1 MTKGLIIMNK
11 TLSKILIANRGE
23 IACRII
29 HSAKKLGIK
38 TVAVYSSADINAKH
52 VELADEAFYIGEA
65 PAKESYLQAQR
76 IIDVALQAGA
86 HAIHPGYGFL
96 SENAEFSQLCDDNR
110 LIFIGPPAQAINAM
124 GLKSEAKIRME
135 AANVPLV
142 PGYHG
147 DDQSIERLTQACIDI
162 GFPVLL
168 KASAGGGG
176 KGMRIVKSLEG
187 IEDAI
192 AAAQRESLNS
202 FSDSHLLAEKYLKNP
217 RHIEIQLFCDQYGNG
232 VYLFERD
239 CSIQRRHQKIV
250 EEAPAPNFPSH
261 IRQAMGE
268 AALQAAKAIDYV
280 GAGTVEFL
288 YENGEF
294 YFMEMNTRLQVEHP
308 VSEYITGQ
316 DLVAWQIKIASG
328 EPLPVSQ
335 EALAIHGHA
344 IEVRLYAE
352 DPDNDFLPT
361 AGTIDQFI
369 YPAESTHFSLD
380 YDKGIRIDTGVSD
393 GDEVSPFYDP
403 MIAKLIV
410 WAEDRQGAIN
420 KLKHVLQQTHITG
433 LTTNVRYLEQLISL
447 PNFTHA
453 GLEQKNDFDTSF
465 IEKNT
470 QAIAEAR
477 IISEHNQR
485 LHQIF
490 CAYYLYQQRQGAK
503 AKQSMNSNDL
513 NSPWHSTLG
522 WRLNAGNEDPLEF
535 NRVDSHLSS
544 VTTVTAQFQSLP
556 SGKQLLLIEG
566 HQYQIE
572 DLSSNARSNS
582 LLNSNSY
589 NRSSTL
595 NLHIKSTNAQMTNA
609 KSADTQ
615 TAVFDCHIKAQ
626 VLNHNQYVQVHNSAG
641 TSLFSP
647 VPRLSHHQTEEHN
660 EQGLHAPMNGCLT
673 KIKVTAGDVVSRGDI
688 LVIMEAMK
696 MEHIIKAP
704 HDGIIDQVFFVQG
717 DLVDEGHELLSY
729 E

>member
-1 MTKGLIIMNK
+1 MTQSINEKPISNK
-11 TLSKILIANRGE
+11 RITKLLIANRGE

-38 TVAVYSSADINAKH
+38 TVAIYSSADIKAKH
-52 VELADEAFYIGEA
+52 VELADEAYYIGEA
-65 PAKESYLQAQR
+65 PAKDSYLQAER
-76 IIDVALQAGA
+76 IIQVALDAKAQ
-86 HAIHPGYGFL
+86 AIHPGYGFL
-96 SENAEFSQLCDDNR
+96 SENANFSQLCSDNQ

-124 GLKSEAKIRME
+124 GLKSEAKARME

-147 DDQSIERLTQACIDI
+147 DDQSIERLKQACIDI

-176 KGMRIVKSLEG
+176 KGMRVVESLDG
-187 IEDAI
+187 IEEAI
-192 AAAQRESLNS
+192 AAAQREGLNS

-217 RHIEIQLFCDQYGNG
+217 RHIEIQLFCDSHGNG
-232 VYLFERD
+232 IHLFERD

-250 EEAPAPNFPSH
+250 EEAPAPNFPEH
-261 IRQAMGE
+261 IRQAMGK

-308 VSEYITGQ
+308 VSEYISGQ
-316 DLVAWQIKIASG
+316 DLVAWQIKVAAG
-328 EPLPVSQ
+328 EVLPLRQ
-335 EALAIHGHA
+335 DELTINGHA

-352 DPDNDFLPT
+352 DPKNDFLPT
-361 AGTIDQFI
+361 AGTINQFL
-369 YPAESTHFSLD
+369 YPAQCSHFSLD
-380 YDKGIRIDTGVSD
+380 YETGMRMDTGVAQ

-410 WAEDRQGAIN
+410 WGEDRQAAIN
-420 KLKHVLQQTHITG
+420 KLQQALQQTHITG

-447 PNFTHA
+447 PNFSA
-453 GLEQKNDFDTSF
+453 ADSEVDGADFDTHF

-470 QAIAEAR
+470 QAINGSE
-477 IISEHNQR
+477 ILSEHDQR

-490 CAYYLYQQRQGAK
+490 CAFYLYQQRQRLNKNPGIR
-503 AKQSMNSNDL
+503 SNDV
-513 NSPWHSTLG
+513 NSPWQSTLG
-522 WRLNAGNEDPLEF
+522 WRLNSGYEDPLLF
-535 NRVDSHLSS
+535 SHATHEGSEGSLL
-544 VTTVTAQFQSLP
+544 TAQFQQLP
-556 SGKQLLLIEG
+556 SGKQLLFIAG

-572 DLSSNARSNS
+572 NLADDDSVHKQS
-582 LLNSNSY
+582 LQ
-589 NRSSTL
+589 
-595 NLHIKSTNAQMTNA
+595 IKGT
-609 KSADTQ
+609 DTQ
-615 TAVFDCHIKAQ
+615 NNVLDCHIKAQ
-626 VLNHNQYVQVHNSAG
+626 VLEHNNQIQIHSDQG
-641 TSLFSP
+641 TSLFILS
-647 VPRLSHHQTEEHN
+647 PRLTNRQAEEQD

-673 KIKVTAGDVVSRGDI
+673 EVKVTSGDIVNSGDI

-704 HDGIIDQVFFVQG
+704 HNGIIDQVFFRQG
-717 DLVDEGHELLSY
+717 DLVNEGCELLSY
-729 E
+729 EKPLDE

>member
-1 MTKGLIIMNK
+1 MNK
-11 TLSKILIANRGE
+11 APINIPISKILIANRGE

-38 TVAVYSSADINAKH
+38 TVAVYSSADIKAKH
-52 VELADEAFYIGEA
+52 VELADEAFYIGDA
-65 PAKESYLQAQR
+65 PAKDSYLQGQR
-76 IIDVALQAGA
+76 IIDVALQANA

-96 SENAEFSQLCDDNR
+96 SENAEFSQLCSDNN

-124 GLKSEAKIRME
+124 GLKSEAKVRME
-135 AANVPLV
+135 AAKVPLV

-147 DDQSIERLTQACIDI
+147 DDQSITRLRQACIDI

-176 KGMRIVKSLEG
+176 KGMRIVESLDG
-187 IEDAI
+187 IEEAI

-250 EEAPAPNFPSH
+250 EEAPAPNFPDH
-261 IRQAMGE
+261 IRKAMGE

-288 YENGEF
+288 YENGKF

-328 EPLPVSQ
+328 EPLPVRQ
-335 EALAIHGHA
+335 EELAINGHA

-352 DPDNDFLPT
+352 DPNNDFLPT
-361 AGTIDQFI
+361 AGKIDQFI

-380 YDKGIRIDTGVSD
+380 YDKGIRMDTGVSD

-410 WAEDRQGAIN
+410 WAADRQGAIN
-420 KLKHVLQQTHITG
+420 KLKQALQQTHITG

-447 PNFTHA
+447 PSFADA
-453 GLEQKNDFDTSF
+453 GIETDLEHSNLEIKGFDTGF
-465 IEKNT
+465 IEKNSN
-470 QAIAEAR
+470 AIAEAS
-477 IISEHNQR
+477 ILSEHNQR
-485 LHQIF
+485 LHQIL
-490 CAYYLYQQRQGAK
+490 CAYYLYQQRQRINTGTNSDNRI
-503 AKQSMNSNDL
+503 QSNDQH
-513 NSPWHSTLG
+513 SPWKSTLG
-522 WRLNAGNEDPLEF
+522 WRLNAGYEDPLEF
-535 NRVDSHLSS
+535 YLAESDPSKELAL
-544 VTTVTAQFQSLP
+544 TAQFQQLP
-556 SGKQLLLIEG
+556 SGKQLLLMAG
-566 HQYQIE
+566 QQYQIE
-572 DLSSNARSNS
+572 SLTNSTSHYETQTLS
-582 LLNSNSY
+582 
-589 NRSSTL
+589 
-595 NLHIKSTNAQMTNA
+595 LHIKSI
-609 KSADTQ
+609 DIETQ
-615 TAVFDCHIKAQ
+615 AFDCHIKAQ
-626 VLNHNQYVQVHNSAG
+626 VLKHNKQIQVHNNAG
-641 TSLFSP
+641 TSLFTP
-647 VPRLSHHQTEEHN
+647 TPRLSHNQTEEQN

-673 KIKVTAGDVVSRGDI
+673 EVKVTAGDVVNSGDI

-717 DLVDEGHELLSY
+717 DLVDEGSELLSY
-729 E
+729 DK